1 MLPEYYYR
9 WVQTAVCLLL
19 VLGMVACTPT
29 RPPQA
34 QAQPLPPMAKSQ
46 TSAETKAAQPFLRI
60 ETGMH
65 TATITRIAVDQQERY
80 LITASLDKT
89 ARVWDLQTGKLLQT
103 LRPPIGEGSEG
114 TLYAVAM
121 SPDGSTVAMG
131 GLTAPTN
138 ASEESNAIKIYLF
151 DRASGHLIRRISGLP
166 NVINHLAY
174 SLDGQYL
181 AAALGGGEGIR
192 IYRSADWREVNK
204 DTDYGD
210 NSYWV
215 EFDTQGRLVSTS
227 DDGYIRL
234 YNKDFHLIA
243 KQAAPGGK
251 EPYSAR
257 FSPDGSKIAVG
268 FYDSTAVNVLSADT
282 LALLYAPDT
291 KGIKNGNLGR
301 VAWSQDRQWLYAGG
315 TYADSSNNSPILKWS
330 QAGRGAYTTLLPST
344 QNTVMDIRTL
354 TQNRL
359 AFGAADPAW
368 GVMDHTDRTIIGQ
381 TPLIVDHRDSS
392 PNKLLLAEQGGI
404 VEFELK
410 QAGIQQATRFDLTQ
424 RRWLLVASNQTKLS
438 PPRTNSPGLNIT
450 NWEDKTNPQLN
461 GQPLKLESYETS
473 RSLAIAPDGRRF
485 LLGTEWCLRLF
496 DKQGQQQWQ
505 TAIPGAAWAVN
516 ISGDGRWAVAALGDG
531 TIRWYGL
538 EDGQERLA
546 FFPHADGKRW
556 VLWTPEGFFDASPGA
571 EELIGYHLNQGP
583 DHEGQF
589 VEVKQLYNLFYRPD
603 LVAKRFQGDEQAI
616 AQALATIGDVRQ
628 VLAGGLPP
636 SLELLSPAEVTQ
648 TNPDFTLQFKVKD
661 QGGGI
666 GKVIYRINGTTL
678 EGRSV
683 GISVP
688 GHDPLSRRFT
698 LATGNNTFEITAT
711 NNKGVESR
719 SIKSVV
725 HVLQPQPK
733 EVNLY
738 VLALG
743 IRNYKNQSLQLQF
756 PDADA
761 NAIVKEFQQRGEGL
775 FHSVQVKPLLN
786 EQATLPNIQAAFE
799 DWSGKVQPQDVFVL
813 YLAGHGKALDG
824 NYLFVPW
831 EYENGMDLLSNSLNQ
846 DRLTKLL
853 AKIPAQNSVILL
865 DTCEAGAF
873 KLDGREWEQQ
883 TANNRLARSTGRS
896 ILSATSDI
904 DMALG
909 GYKNHG
915 VFTYALLEGLKKAD
929 INDNNQIELDEL
941 SIFVGNLVPKITKE
955 QWHLEQKP
963 MRLLQGS
970 SFAIG
975 MKPAD

>member
-9 WVQTAVCLLL
+9 WVQTAVCLML

-46 TSAETKAAQPFLRI
+46 TRLESTAAQPFLRI

-65 TATITRIAVDQQERY
+65 TAMITRIAVDQQERY
-80 LITASLDKT
+80 LVTASDDKT
-89 ARVWDLQTGKLLQT
+89 ARVWDLQTGKLLQI
-103 LRPPIGEGSEG
+103 LRPPIGEGNEG
-114 TLYAVAM
+114 KLYAVAM
-121 SPDGSTVAMG
+121 SPDGNMVAVSG
-131 GLTAPTN
+131 WTAPTN
-138 ASEESNAIKIYLF
+138 ASEESKAVKIYLF
-151 DRASGHLIRRISGLP
+151 DRASGHLTLQISGLP
-166 NVINHLAY
+166 NAIHHLAY
-174 SLDGQYL
+174 SLDGYYL
-181 AAALGGGEGIR
+181 AVALGGGNGIR
-192 IYRSADWREVNK
+192 IYRSVDWREVGK

-210 NSYWV
+210 DSYWV
-215 EFDTQGRLVSTS
+215 EFDTLGRLVSTS
-227 DDGYIRL
+227 LDGFIRL
-234 YNKDFHLIA
+234 YDKDFHRIA

-251 EPYSAR
+251 QPFSAR

-268 FYDSTAVNVLSADT
+268 FADSTAINVLSADT
-282 LALLYAPDT
+282 LALLTTPDT
-291 KGIKNGNLGR
+291 QGINTGNLMS
-301 VAWSQDRQWLYAGG
+301 VAWSQDGQWLYAGG
-315 TYADSSNNSPILKWS
+315 IYDDGTGSNPILKWS
-330 QAGRGAYTTLLPST
+330 QAGQGTYTALPAAQDSVLDIHTLS
-344 QNTVMDIRTL
+344 
-354 TQNRL
+354 QNRL

-368 GVMDHTDRTIIGQ
+368 GLMDNTGRTLLGQ
-381 TPLIVDHRDSS
+381 QPLIVDHRDSS

-404 VEFELK
+404 VEFQLK
-410 QAGIQQATRFDLTQ
+410 QAGKQQATRFDLNQ
-424 RRWLLVASNQTKLS
+424 RRWLLDVSKQTKLN
-438 PPRTNSPGLNIT
+438 PPRTNATGLNIT
-450 NWEDKTNPQLN
+450 NWEDNTKPQLN
-461 GQPLKLESYETS
+461 AQPLKLEPYEIS
-473 RSLAIAPDGRRF
+473 RSLAIAPDGKRF
-485 LLGTEWCLRLF
+485 LLGAEWWLRLF
-496 DKQGQQQWQ
+496 DKQGHQLWEMP
-505 TAIPGAAWAVN
+505 IPGIAWAVN

-583 DHEGQF
+583 DKEGQF

-666 GKVIYRINGTTL
+666 GQVIYRINGKTF

-688 GHDPLSRRFT
+688 GHDPLNRHFT
-698 LATGNNTFEITAT
+698 LATGDNIIETVAT
-711 NNKGVESR
+711 NTKGVESR

-725 HVLQPQPK
+725 HVLQTQPK

-761 NAIVKEFQQRGEGL
+761 NAIVKEFQQRGVGL

-831 EYENGMDLLSNSLNQ
+831 EYENGSDLLNNSLNQ

-896 ILSATSDI
+896 ILSATSDT

-955 QWHLEQKP
+955 QWNLEQKP